1 MNKFL
6 KTAAVAA
13 VASFAISGS
22 ANAALS
28 AFGFEGGLPA
38 PRAPDSVLYD
48 FDTLGDLSML
58 DAGYVNTISH
68 AAGSDG
74 SGAQDPFSNPAGTP
88 YLSVLAGGSA
98 TITFDKLMKSISF
111 DWGSIDTYNTLT
123 ITLADGFQ
131 HVIIGNPGGGDQSS
145 ALTNGR
151 YYAVWDGSN
160 AIKSVTFASSANS
173 FEVDALSGSAVPEPA
188 TWAMMITGFGLAGA
202 AIRRRR
208 NILAVA

>member
-6 KTAAVAA
+6 KTAALAA
-13 VASFAISGS
+13 VASFAVAGS

-38 PRAPDSVLYD
+38 PRAPDSVLYN

-58 DAGYVNTISH
+58 DPGYVNTIIH

-74 SGAQDPFSNPAGTP
+74 GGAQDPFSNPAGTP
-88 YLSVLAGGSA
+88 YLSVLGGGTA

-123 ITLADGFQ
+123 ITLADGTT
-131 HVIIGNPGGGDQSS
+131 HNIPGNPGGGDQHS
-145 ALTNGR
+145 ALNNGR
-151 YYAVWDGSN
+151 YFAVWDGTN
-160 AIKSVTFASSANS
+160 AIKSVTFASSSNS

>member
-1 MNKFL
+1 
-6 KTAAVAA
+6 
-13 VASFAISGS
+13 
-22 ANAALS
+22 
-28 AFGFEGGLPA
+28 
-38 PRAPDSVLYD
+38 VLYD

-58 DAGYVNTISH
+58 DPGYVNTIIH

-74 SGAQDPFSNPAGTP
+74 TGAQDPFSNPAGTP
-88 YLSVLAGGSA
+88 YLSVLGGGTA

-123 ITLADGFQ
+123 ITLNDGTT
-131 HVIIGNPGGGDQSS
+131 HIIPGNPGGGNQQSP
-145 ALTNGR
+145 ANNGR
-151 YYAVWDGSN
+151 YYAVWDGTN
-160 AIKSVTFASSANS
+160 AIKSVTFASTSNS

-208 NILAVA
+208 TILAVA

>member
-6 KTAAVAA
+6 KTAALAA
-13 VASFAISGS
+13 AASFVVAGS

-38 PRAPDSVLYD
+38 PRAPDSVLYS

-58 DAGYVNTISH
+58 DPGYVNTVSH

-74 SGAQDPFSNPAGTP
+74 NGAQDPFSNPAGTP
-88 YLSVLAGGSA
+88 YLSVLAGGTA

-123 ITLADGFQ
+123 ITLADGTT
-131 HVIIGNPGGGDQSS
+131 HAIVGNPGGGNQTSPS
-145 ALTNGR
+145 NNGR
-151 YYAVWDGSN
+151 YYAVWDGAN
-160 AIKSVTFASSANS
+160 AIKSVTFASSSNS

-208 NILAVA
+208 NVLAVA